1 MQEKF
6 VVNAIRQLVVNDKES
21 YCELV
26 SFLVDATSIEQA
38 QQSIEEHLRSNEQ
51 PQTNASGDI
60 FLWRFVETDSVNPIV
75 FEDGKITELQVK
87 VYDTLDDLYEA
98 IE

>member
-38 QQSIEEHLRSNEQ
+38 QQTIEEYLRSNEQ
-51 PQTNASGDI
+51 PQTNVSGDI
-60 FLWRFVETDSVNPIV
+60 FLWRFVETDSVNPVI